1 MFCRGCADPL
11 KMTGVRDLI
20 GRNKHKHIYLK
31 DKGKVIFQSA
41 VEFENGLSESQT
53 TLSAKLREIES
64 SGTQK

>member
-1 MFCRGCADPL
+1 MFCRACADPL

-31 DKGKVIFQSA
+31 DPSTVIFQSA
-41 VEFENGLSESQT
+41 EEFVNGLSESQT
-53 TLSAKLREIES
+53 TLSAKLGEIES